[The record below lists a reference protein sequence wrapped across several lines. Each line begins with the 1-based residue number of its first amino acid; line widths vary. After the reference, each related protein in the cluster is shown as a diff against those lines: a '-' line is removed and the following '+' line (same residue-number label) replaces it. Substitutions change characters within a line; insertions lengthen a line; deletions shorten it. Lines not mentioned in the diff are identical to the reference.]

1 MKLILIR
8 HGKTEANEK
17 HLYCGSTDLP
27 LSEGGKSELTE
38 RKNTV
43 KYPSIDGFRILTSGM
58 LRCEETLGIL
68 YGDVP
73 HETNEAFR
81 EMDFGAFEMRSYEK
95 MKNDPDYI
103 AWITGDNE
111 ANVAPGGESGN
122 LMTERVLESLKRL
135 IADGRDTLIVTHGGV
150 IAAVMVYLFT
160 EEGRNRYEWQPKPG
174 GGYMIDV
181 TEKQYMAL

>member
-27 LSEGGKSELTE
+27 LSESGKEELTE
-38 RKNTV
+38 RKSAV
-43 KYPSIDGFRILTSGM
+43 EYPYIEGFRILTSGM
-58 LRCEETLGIL
+58 RRCEETLAIL
-68 YGDVP
+68 YDDIP
-73 HETNEAFR
+73 HETDPAFR
-81 EMDFGAFEMRSYEK
+81 EMNFGAFEMRSYEE

-111 ANVAPGGESGN
+111 ANITPGGESGN
-122 LMTERVLESLKRL
+122 RMTERVINGLHRL
-135 IADGRDTLIVTHGGV
+135 MEGNRDVLLVTHGGV
-150 IAAVMVYLFT
+150 IAAIMAYLFA

-174 GGYMIDV
+174 GGYIIDI
-181 TEKQYMAL
+181 TKKQYMRV

>member
-17 HLYCGSTDLP
+17 HLYCGSTDLA
-27 LSEGGKSELTE
+27 LSECGKSELTE

-58 LRCEETLGIL
+58 RRCAETLTIL
-68 YGDVP
+68 FGDIP
-73 HETNEAFR
+73 HDTDTAFR
-81 EMDFGAFEMRSYEK
+81 EMDFGAFEMRSYEE

-122 LMTERVLESLKRL
+122 QMTGRVIDGLTRLMDE
-135 IADGRDTLIVTHGGV
+135 GRDTLIVTHGGV
-150 IAAVMVYLFT
+150 IAAVMAHLFA
-160 EEGRNRYEWQPKPG
+160 EEVRNRYEWQPKPG
-174 GGYMIDV
+174 GGYVIDV

>member
-27 LSEGGKSELTE
+27 LSESGKSELIE

-58 LRCEETLGIL
+58 RRCEETLIIL
-68 YGDVP
+68 FGDIP
-73 HETNEAFR
+73 HDTDTAFR
-81 EMDFGAFEMRSYEK
+81 EMDFGTFEMRSYEE

-111 ANVAPGGESGN
+111 ANVTPGGESGN
-122 LMTERVLESLKRL
+122 QMTGRVIDGLTRLMGE
-135 IADGRDTLIVTHGGV
+135 GRDTLIVTHGGV
-150 IAAVMVYLFT
+150 IAAIMTYLFAG
-160 EEGRNRYEWQPKPG
+160 ENKNRYEWQPKPG
-174 GGYMIDV
+174 GGYIVDIAKKHYSV
-181 TEKQYMAL
+181 I